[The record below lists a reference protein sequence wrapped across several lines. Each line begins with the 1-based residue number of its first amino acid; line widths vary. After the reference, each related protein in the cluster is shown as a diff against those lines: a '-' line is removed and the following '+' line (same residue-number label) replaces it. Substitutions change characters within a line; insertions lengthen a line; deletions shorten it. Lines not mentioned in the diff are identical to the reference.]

1 MQDSFKDLL
10 IESLGAEAASTALD
24 ALEEAPAVSVR
35 YNQAKYQAP
44 EGEAVAWN
52 ADGRFLAERPV
63 FTLDPLLH
71 AGAYYVQDSSAMFV
85 GRIFREILALAQPE
99 GQLRVLD
106 LCAAPGGK
114 TTDLLSA

>member
-63 FTLDPLLH
+63 FTLDPLLQRRDGVSH
-71 AGAYYVQDSSAMFV
+71 LN
-85 GRIFREILALAQPE
+85 LADFMADRGELLAP
-99 GQLRVLD
+99 
-106 LCAAPGGK
+106 
-114 TTDLLSA
+114 